1 MDVELQYSEFSE
13 GNNALEIHSVRDE
26 KSMMGVNRKEG
37 VKKGENGKEK
47 VGNGSNTHKPI
58 LIF

>member
-1 MDVELQYSEFSE
+1 M
-13 GNNALEIHSVRDE
+13 EIHSVRDE